1 MTYALWSTVAVAL
14 LLTLC
19 MATPGSAG
27 EKDVPKFPSLDDKGW
42 KKLDN
47 GMRVWDVKVG
57 DGAEIKP
64 GDTIK
69 IHYTGWL
76 TTGKVFDSSK
86 SRGEPIEFPLKR
98 LIKGWQEGVP
108 GMKIGGVRRLEIPY
122 NLGYGEDGTPDG
134 SIPGKA
140 TLIFEIEALG
150 TKN

>member
-14 LLTLC
+14 VLTLS
-19 MATPGSAG
+19 MAGMGRAAD
-27 EKDVPKFPSLDDKGW
+27 KDVPAFPALDDKGW
-42 KKLDN
+42 KKLEN
-47 GMRVWDVKVG
+47 GMRVWDAKVG
-57 DGAEIKP
+57 DGAEIKA

-86 SRGEPIEFPLKR
+86 SRGEPIEFPLKS
-98 LIKGWQEGVP
+98 LIKGWQVGVP
-108 GMKIGGVRRLEIPY
+108 GMKIGGVRRLEIPFE
-122 NLGYGEDGTPDG
+122 LGYGERGTPDG

-150 TKN
+150 TK